1 MSDGTPTGEVAG
13 LDALAP
19 AGRRVLVRVDFNVP
33 LDGGRV
39 TDDLRLE
46 ASLLTIQ
53 RLRDAGARLVLM
65 SHLGRPEGRVVEE
78 LRLAPVAERLAE
90 LAGAPVAAARDVVGD
105 DARGRADALADGEV
119 LLLENLRFHPGEE
132 ANDDGFADALAAL
145 GDAYVNDAFGAAHRA
160 HASVVG
166 VPARVERAVAGELLA
181 GELRALSRLLE
192 DPPRPFCAVLGGAK
206 VSDKLGVID
215 NLLGR
220 VDRLLI
226 GGAMCFTFLRARG
239 LDVGDSRVETDRLDG
254 VRRLLDAAEAGGVQ
268 VHLPADVVVAEEFS
282 PQAEA
287 RPVPAD
293 EIPEGTMGLDVGP
306 DTVVRFATAIADA
319 GAVLWNGPMGV
330 FEWEEFRAGTE
341 GVARAVAACAG
352 FTVIGGGDSAAAI
365 RQLKLADQVNH
376 VSTGGGAALEY
387 LEGAEL
393 PGVAALR
400 GDGSV
405 RR

>member
-1 MSDGTPTGEVAG
+1 M
-13 LDALAP
+13 AP

-405 RR
+405 RG